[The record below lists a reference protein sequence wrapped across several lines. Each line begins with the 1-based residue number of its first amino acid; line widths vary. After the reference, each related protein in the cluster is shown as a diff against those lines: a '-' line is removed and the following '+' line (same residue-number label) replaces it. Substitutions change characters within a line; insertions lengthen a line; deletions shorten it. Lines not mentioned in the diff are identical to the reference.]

1 MKKLLCA
8 LLILTLLVPTAGC
21 GTPAETTAPET
32 VEPETTVPETTAPE
46 TTEPETTV
54 PETTVPETT
63 VPETTVPETTA
74 PETTE
79 PETTAPET
87 TADPDAIVL
96 SPDMQAKMKK
106 YMPAAWLAKLPGIA
120 PNISDKGT
128 FAFAVQTDTH
138 YTIDSTYQQTMRCL
152 KAITHY
158 LPLDFIANTG
168 DLIKGYQAVEENTP
182 EKSIASMRELLN
194 RYTEDV
200 NCPVLLTFGNHDT
213 NQIWSKEHGAA
224 TDQLTR
230 ADHYEMVTSKLK
242 EVNNDKLIGV
252 GEGAMVTDGESNYY
266 YVDFHHD
273 RIRVIMLN
281 STDGNYSTEFASLST
296 ISNEQAEWFRNEALY
311 TNYSVIVMIH
321 IPLLKYF
328 PGNESWS
335 VVNSHKIT
343 LAVNEFVAA
352 GGDFIAYMYG
362 HTHTQS
368 HLVDRDGRLH
378 VSFKSGA
385 NRAELVT
392 VDTDARRIIT
402 YGLGE
407 VEDREFDY

>member
-1 MKKLLCA
+1 MKQLFA
-8 LLILTLLVPTAGC
+8 LLLAAILLLSCSC
-21 GTPAETTAPET
+21 GDVANETEPSEEITDTPATESET
-32 VEPETTVPETTAPE
+32 VDDTGMRIPEETLSLPPREPVVLAEEMQEKLGTFV
-46 TTEPETTV
+46 
-54 PETTVPETT
+54 
-63 VPETTVPETTA
+63 
-74 PETTE
+74 
-79 PETTAPET
+79 
-87 TADPDAIVL
+87 PDAWKTRVE
-96 SPDMQAKMKK
+96 Q
-106 YMPAAWLAKLPGIA
+106 LAFG
-120 PNISDKGT
+120 DEDT
-128 FAFAVQTDTH
+128 FLFAVQTDTH
-138 YTIDSTYQQTMRCL
+138 FSIANNDSAANNV
-152 KAITHY
+152 KALSHFA
-158 LPLDFIANTG
+158 PLDFIANTG
-168 DLIKGYQAVEENTP
+168 DLVKGYKEINENTP
-182 EKSIASMRELLN
+182 ENTRNSMKELVR

-281 STDGNYSTEFASLST
+281 STDGDYSTEFASLST

-328 PGNESWS
+328 PGNQSWS

-392 VDTDARRIIT
+392 VDTDTRRIIT
-402 YGLGE
+402 YGLGD

>member
-1 MKKLLCA
+1 MR
-8 LLILTLLVPTAGC
+8 IPEETLSLPPREPVVL
-21 GTPAETTAPET
+21 AEE
-32 VEPETTVPETTAPE
+32 
-46 TTEPETTV
+46 
-54 PETTVPETT
+54 
-63 VPETTVPETTA
+63 
-74 PETTE
+74 
-79 PETTAPET
+79 
-87 TADPDAIVL
+87 
-96 SPDMQAKMKK
+96 MQAKLGHFV
-106 YMPAAWLAKLPGIA
+106 PDAWKTKVEQLAFG
-120 PNISDKGT
+120 DEDT
-128 FAFAVQTDTH
+128 FIFAVQTDTH
-138 YTIDSTYQQTMRCL
+138 FSIANNDSAANNV
-152 KAITHY
+152 KALSHFM
-158 LPLDFIANTG
+158 PLDFIANTG
-168 DLIKGYQAVEENTP
+168 DLVKGYMEVNENSPENTRN
-182 EKSIASMRELLN
+182 SMKELVR

-281 STDGNYSTEFASLST
+281 STDGDYSTEFASLST

-378 VSFKSGA
+378 ISFKSGA

-402 YGLGE
+402 YGLGD

>member
-8 LLILTLLVPTAGC
+8 LLILTLLVPTVGC

-63 VPETTVPETTA
+63 A

-96 SPDMQAKMKK
+96 SPDMQTKMKK

-182 EKSIASMRELLN
+182 EKSVASMRELLN

-200 NCPVLLTFGNHDT
+200 NSPVLLTFGNHDT
-213 NQIWSKEHGAA
+213 NQIWCKQNGTPA
-224 TDQLTR
+224 DQIDQQDFYDLVIR
-230 ADHYEMVTSKLK
+230 DLQQVNGENMVT
-242 EVNNDKLIGV
+242 N
-252 GEGAMVTDGESNYY
+252 GESAYY
-266 YVDFHHD
+266 YMDFPRD
-273 RIRVIMLN
+273 SIRVIMLN
-281 STDGNYSTEFASLST
+281 SSDGDYETSFGSLSKFRD
-296 ISNEQAEWFRNEALY
+296 EQVAWFRDVALD
-311 TNYSVIVMIH
+311 TEYSVIVMTH
-321 IPLLKYF
+321 VPLLSSF
-328 PGNESWS
+328 PGNEKWTVTNGDAVLS
-335 VVNSHKIT
+335 
-343 LAVNEFVAA
+343 AVNAFVAD

-362 HTHTQS
+362 HTHNQS
-368 HLVDRDGRLH
+368 DMVDSNGRLH
-378 VSFKSGA
+378 ISFAKGQVE
-385 NRAELVT
+385 AEIVT
-392 VDTDARRIIT
+392 VDTFSREIVT
-402 YGLGE
+402 YGL
-407 VEDREFDY
+407 VDKIADRHFYY

>member
-1 MKKLLCA
+1 MKKLLSLLLA
-8 LLILTLLVPTAGC
+8 LILLLSCGC
-21 GTPAETTAPET
+21 GDVTNDTDPSEEIPDTPATESET
-32 VEPETTVPETTAPE
+32 VDDTGMRIPEETLSLPPREPV
-46 TTEPETTV
+46 
-54 PETTVPETT
+54 
-63 VPETTVPETTA
+63 
-74 PETTE
+74 
-79 PETTAPET
+79 
-87 TADPDAIVL
+87 VL
-96 SPDMQAKMKK
+96 AEEMQAKLGHFV
-106 YMPAAWLAKLPGIA
+106 PDAWKTRVEQLAFG
-120 PNISDKGT
+120 DEDT
-128 FAFAVQTDTH
+128 FIFAVQTDTH
-138 YTIDSTYQQTMRCL
+138 FSIANNDSAVNNV
-152 KAITHY
+152 KALSHFM
-158 LPLDFIANTG
+158 PLDFIANTG
-168 DLIKGYQAVEENTP
+168 DLVKGYMEVNENSPENTRN
-182 EKSIASMRELLN
+182 SMKELVR

-281 STDGNYSTEFASLST
+281 STDGDYSTEFASLST

-402 YGLGE
+402 YGLGD